1 MAPKRAILG
10 IKFLGR
16 LTTPWA
22 IPAPLSTVLSP
33 LPVVLAPP
41 LDTLQMVEWATVT
54 TSASLP
60 ANATLVTCLL
70 PLVSGNTPYL
80 PLLK

>member
-16 LTTPWA
+16 LTTPWR
-22 IPAPLSTVLSP
+22 ILAPP
-33 LPVVLAPP
+33 PVVLAPP